1 MATVIKWTVSFRGDS
16 GSGLCF
22 CGLGARPHTCAL
34 GFRIQCSSLLLM
46 GQIFGPFI
54 PCSCLTTC
62 LSSLATWGPESLGKG
77 AETAL
82 ASSCWT
88 GGSWGPGP
96 NAHTVRVHFWR
107 EMSVCG
113 MRKPLVLA
121 RSMCQPACCISIW
134 RFYLYSRRNK
144 LNKKVRDTRPED

>member
-1 MATVIKWTVSFRGDS
+1 MGQSAFEVTLVL
-16 GSGLCF
+16 GS
-22 CGLGARPHTCAL
+22 ASVAL
-34 GFRIQCSSLLLM
+34 VQDLTPVPWGRIQCSPLLLM

-62 LSSLATWGPESLGKG
+62 LSSLAMWGPESLGKG